1 MACRKGQ
8 RRKGRLKTF
17 SPYLGRDR
25 YLAETLL
32 TTAARTVYNMRAV
45 NRKEVKNMKC
55 DACKTYTSKLHD
67 FHEDE
72 WTIYQLCDTCA
83 SEYDDD
89 VGISSVS
96 AYRRK
101 SYRSSYKKRWY

>member
-1 MACRKGQ
+1 
-8 RRKGRLKTF
+8 
-17 SPYLGRDR
+17 
-25 YLAETLL
+25 
-32 TTAARTVYNMRAV
+32 
-45 NRKEVKNMKC
+45 MKC

-96 AYRRK
+96 AFRK
-101 SYRSSYKKRWY
+101 SSYKKRRYRDTLWNYGR